1 MAHYACDS
9 RACVIL
15 GVALVALATIMSV
28 PGIAFLKPDEQLL
41 VTTPSTIYVVDGP
54 KVTYYAP
61 LINRA
66 TKRKALQ
73 LREKE
78 YATFKDT
85 LTGAETIVAGP
96 TLHFMGAY
104 ETHEDTL
111 EKIVLTDKQYV
122 RLLDTKSGRQRVVR
136 GPATVVPEPL
146 ESYEEGV
153 QNAIVL
159 TDKQYVRLL
168 DTKSGKQRIVR
179 GPATVVPEP
188 LESYKA
194 GVQNAIKLE
203 EMEYLVVTD
212 TLTGAQ
218 VVQEGPQLFFP
229 DVHDTAHETREKLA
243 LKKNEYSKVV
253 DAGTGEIRV
262 VRGPRVLVP
271 TKATER
277 LGPIEP
283 AFELLKHQYVRLV
296 DQATGTVRVERGEA
310 IIVPGPNEHAIVP
323 SGHQHAV
330 QDAVMVDDETAVLVA
345 SKNSGQ
351 QRLVTTKGLFFP
363 DRYDEIVE
371 VRKLIRVE
379 PHEVVVARD
388 NDGGYHF
395 YSGDR
400 GSSGSSGGDAKKKEG
415 TAFFLQPHHELVTMM
430 WSSGTSPNDAAN
442 NVVRNAKQVAYK
454 VPVTKI
460 DMRAQYAFFEYTV
473 RTSDN
478 VELVLEGT
486 IFWQVSDVR
495 RMIER
500 TGDPKG
506 DVWYH
511 ARSALIQAVSLVT
524 LETFMSSFNALVVK
538 AAETDKAFYEER
550 GVVLHNLE
558 VVRYEPKDDETARV
572 LQKIIQET
580 TNHINRMQQ
589 QKSENEVEKEKM
601 VALIEIERQRA
612 DLIKEKTAN
621 EKLQS
626 QNDGEAEGT
635 RLAQST
641 LAFLEQLNTSVS
653 SEESRLELL
662 KFFAEQK
669 TAVEHSRR
677 YASNPR
683 LTTVIEGGSGSAAS
697 VKPEMRVEMKEM

>member
-1 MAHYACDS
+1 M
-9 RACVIL
+9 
-15 GVALVALATIMSV
+15 
-28 PGIAFLKPDEQLL
+28 
-41 VTTPSTIYVVDGP
+41 
-54 KVTYYAP
+54 
-61 LINRA
+61 
-66 TKRKALQ
+66 
-73 LREKE
+73 
-78 YATFKDT
+78 
-85 LTGAETIVAGP
+85 
-96 TLHFMGAY
+96 
-104 ETHEDTL
+104 
-111 EKIVLTDKQYV
+111 
-122 RLLDTKSGRQRVVR
+122 
-136 GPATVVPEPL
+136 
-146 ESYEEGV
+146 
-153 QNAIVL
+153 
-159 TDKQYVRLL
+159 
-168 DTKSGKQRIVR
+168 
-179 GPATVVPEP
+179 
-188 LESYKA
+188 
-194 GVQNAIKLE
+194 
-203 EMEYLVVTD
+203 
-212 TLTGAQ
+212 
-218 VVQEGPQLFFP
+218 
-229 DVHDTAHETREKLA
+229 
-243 LKKNEYSKVV
+243 
-253 DAGTGEIRV
+253 
-262 VRGPRVLVP
+262 
-271 TKATER
+271 
-277 LGPIEP
+277 
-283 AFELLKHQYVRLV
+283 
-296 DQATGTVRVERGEA
+296 VRVERGEA

-323 SGHQHAV
+323 SGHEHAV
-330 QDAVMVDDETAVLVA
+330 QDAVQVDDETAVLVV

-351 QRLVTTKGLFFP
+351 QRLVTDKGLFFP
-363 DRYDEIVE
+363 GRYDEIVE
-371 VRKLIRVE
+371 VRKLVRVE

-400 GSSGSSGGDAKKKEG
+400 GGGGGSDGGAKKEG

-430 WSSGTSPNDAAN
+430 WSSGTSPTDAKN

-473 RTSDN
+473 RTSNN

-558 VVRYEPKDDETARV
+558 VVRYEPKDVETAHV

-601 VALIEIERQRA
+601 AALIEIERQRA

-626 QNDGEAEGT
+626 RNDGEAEGT

-641 LAFLEQLNTSVS
+641 LAFLEQLSTSVDG
-653 SEESRLELL
+653 EESRLKLL

-677 YASNPR
+677 YASNPQ
-683 LTTVIEGGSGSAAS
+683 
-697 VKPEMRVEMKEM
+697 P